1 MRVYEAILVPTDG
14 SSTAQRAVHHAI
26 ERARSD
32 EAELHAVTILDTG
45 SERVQAVTRAWDED
59 AVADELRDRAR
70 EDLGKVIEPASEADL
85 EVHTAVREHDG
96 VAESILAHADEH
108 GIDLIVMGT
117 HGRSGLERI
126 MLGSVA
132 EGVLRKAHR
141 PVLAGPPTG
150 VDGQRHP

>member
-14 SSTAQRAVHHAI
+14 SSTAQRAVDHAI
-26 ERARSD
+26 ERARGD
-32 EAELHAVTILDTG
+32 QAELHAVAIVDTG
-45 SERVQAVTRAWDED
+45 SERIQALTRAWDED

-70 EDLGKVIEPASEADL
+70 EDLGEVTEPASEANL
-85 EVHTAVREHDG
+85 EVHTAVREHDD
-96 VAESILAHADEH
+96 VVESILAYADEH

-132 EGVLRKAHR
+132 EGVLRRAHR
-141 PVLAGPPTG
+141 PVLAVPPKPG
-150 VDGQRHP
+150 DE